1 MNALLLFICM
11 WTDAALE
18 WQLLPFLSYEVY
30 VSECRVIIIHFK
42 KQHELKKKKKR
53 ALFIINT
60 KL

>member
-42 KQHELKKKKKR
+42 KQHELKKKKKS
-53 ALFIINT
+53 FIYY
-60 KL
+60 